1 MHRTAKTLEQPMKK
15 CIRCLVAIIALPII
29 FSCKSNSYTTELR
42 ANFTK
47 KEIADL
53 KKITEFF
60 KKEICEQRDA
70 DFKTCYEQIPHE
82 SLMAAGN
89 PFWLRIDFKKQKELY
104 KQISP
109 STFNKIWSFGKTTY
123 PDSEV
128 VYKSIGAVY
137 NGAYQKFLNDIGKTN
152 ESINK
157 YAIKIAETGDVN
169 FLYLNYGIILR
180 HKKEF
185 NLENPHIQLI
195 LAIHYLSL
203 NDEAKRKEK
212 WEAE

>member
-1 MHRTAKTLEQPMKK
+1 M
-15 CIRCLVAIIALPII
+15 
-29 FSCKSNSYTTELR
+29 
-42 ANFTK
+42 
-47 KEIADL
+47 
-53 KKITEFF
+53 
-60 KKEICEQRDA
+60 
-70 DFKTCYEQIPHE
+70 
-82 SLMAAGN
+82 
-89 PFWLRIDFKKQKELY
+89 
-104 KQISP
+104 
-109 STFNKIWSFGKTTY
+109 
-123 PDSEV
+123 

-137 NGAYQKFLNDIGKTN
+137 NGAYQKFLSDIGKTN
-152 ESINK
+152 EPINK

>member
-1 MHRTAKTLEQPMKK
+1 
-15 CIRCLVAIIALPII
+15 
-29 FSCKSNSYTTELR
+29 
-42 ANFTK
+42 
-47 KEIADL
+47 
-53 KKITEFF
+53 
-60 KKEICEQRDA
+60 
-70 DFKTCYEQIPHE
+70 
-82 SLMAAGN
+82 MAAGN

-180 HKKEF
+180 HKVID
-185 NLENPHIQLI
+185 PI
-195 LAIHYLSL
+195 
-203 NDEAKRKEK
+203 
-212 WEAE
+212 

>member
-1 MHRTAKTLEQPMKK
+1 M
-15 CIRCLVAIIALPII
+15 
-29 FSCKSNSYTTELR
+29 
-42 ANFTK
+42 
-47 KEIADL
+47 
-53 KKITEFF
+53 
-60 KKEICEQRDA
+60 CEQRDT

-89 PFWLRIDFKKQKELY
+89 PFWLRIDFEKQKELY

-123 PDSEV
+123 PDSEG

-137 NGAYQKFLNDIGKTN
+137 NGAYQKFLSDIGKAN
-152 ESINK
+152 DPINK